1 MVVRIRI
8 TQAQIEAY
16 EALDP
21 KCRTWHRDN
30 PMARAIHDRLR
41 PTYLWMT
48 SKDTLIREFFY
59 HDEAVQ
65 EWLKA
70 HFRGDKVKPITIQIL
85 DDDGL
90 RIVKA

>member
-1 MVVRIRI
+1 MTRNDAGVFDNHI
-8 TQAQIEAY
+8 TSRGDTVIGNNAE
-16 EALDP
+16 
-21 KCRTWHRDN
+21 K
-30 PMARAIHDRLR
+30 RAIHDRLR

-70 HFRGDKVKPITIQIL
+70 HFRGDKVKSITIQIL